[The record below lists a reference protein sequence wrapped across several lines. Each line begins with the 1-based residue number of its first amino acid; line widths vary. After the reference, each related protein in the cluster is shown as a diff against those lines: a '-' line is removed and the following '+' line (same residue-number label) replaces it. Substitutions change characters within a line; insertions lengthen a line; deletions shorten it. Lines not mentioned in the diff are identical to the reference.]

1 MWFLLHPP
9 KYFISYQICFRWCN
23 GFIPKLPQDAN
34 SSIWSRM
41 YNKNIK
47 SVTWHKRITIQRCE
61 NANYGMKK
69 LHVLSPHQ
77 LFTTTV
83 PIKGSINNMSSSRR
97 WIYEY
102 QCSSL
107 DCYKSHKQQ
116 NSSYDPNYG
125 NMSIYRVC
133 IYI

>member
-1 MWFLLHPP
+1 
-9 KYFISYQICFRWCN
+9 
-23 GFIPKLPQDAN
+23 
-34 SSIWSRM
+34 M

-107 DCYKSHKQQ
+107 DCYKSHKKQ

-133 IYI
+133 IYICLHAHICGLSIWTRFTNRLKPTKTNTIINFVIDPRS